1 MPSESGMGRMGSGN
15 KEQRIRSRFERLLY
29 TILTHDLC
37 IGLGG
42 PVGGEKSRP
51 PGQEV
56 VMHRLIFEVAL
67 VLSAVVVAHAQE
79 PKQTPKDVWNRIYT
93 NAKDSKSSYN
103 NFLAEVIKERKPG
116 KALDIGIGDGRN
128 SLFLAAQG
136 WDVTGFDISDVGIK
150 QARERAQS
158 AGLKLNAL
166 VDDVDQFHYGQERWD
181 LVVGMYEHEMI
192 TRNAEKIIGSLKHG
206 GLIVVEGLHRDAN
219 QKGVEGDYY
228 GYRSNELLRAFDRLR
243 ILRYE
248 ESKAVPY
255 WTQNGR
261 RLSDSSPS
269 KNSLK

>member
-1 MPSESGMGRMGSGN
+1 
-15 KEQRIRSRFERLLY
+15 
-29 TILTHDLC
+29 
-37 IGLGG
+37 
-42 PVGGEKSRP
+42 
-51 PGQEV
+51 
-56 VMHRLIFEVAL
+56 MHTLIFEVAL

-103 NFLAEVIKERKPG
+103 SFLAEVIKERKPG
-116 KALDIGIGDGRN
+116 KAFDIGIGDGRN

-192 TRNAEKIIGSLKHG
+192 TRNAEKIIGSLKHR
-206 GLIVVEGLHRDAN
+206 GLVVVEGLHRDAN

-261 RLSDSSPS
+261 PAPIVRFLAI
-269 KNSLK
+269 KE